1 MVSNL
6 AGMRAGAEELVQRFE
21 EVAAQLEEAA
31 TALRQGSPASVALE
45 EHLAAARTEFE
56 SLRAAALQAA
66 TSGADSP
73 DIRTLPA
80 IIEKL
85 DELTAQ
91 SLSGAIHQM
100 RLRALAVLD
109 NVLALRHVSNPEFNP
124 LLKCQRPAELARS
137 EILKQT
143 DLEQH
148 PYEAELAEGSH
159 PLTSLSRLVNEMPE
173 IDDETIERLDNDIRL
188 AYGSALALAAV
199 RGLLKVSSEKSQR
212 SPELSNGD
220 DTAVT
225 DERPAQTRADSDE
238 RDKNEPLQEGP
249 TDATASSESPAE
261 PSPEPTALG
270 TESTSLIARVRGD
283 DQTAVEDLAWQLLAE
298 NRAEAAF
305 QLISVFRSNDQQLD
319 AAPWLLPW
327 MVRPLL
333 LGPHIGYPNSEVFRA
348 LREDYSNFRETWLA
362 QGRQDWR
369 TAIGLLLAAGAFRP
383 ALLAPAT
390 GASTVLRSLHL
401 GPGLEQTYELTCLL
415 AEHAERQNPLEITAL
430 RGASTQA
437 EWQREQELL
446 QTEVETW
453 LAQVNLRTLIFRGAT
468 NVWRAWVSSGGV
480 IAGLLDGVLQWNT
493 GNLDGARK
501 DCERY
506 ADEATFRKLV
516 YRTDREVVGRKRG
529 QDISAAAL
537 SQLRRGFHDAAD
549 LVRRAHVLASSRPG
563 QGRDYLAR
571 QARDL
576 QAKVT
581 SLHDGVFNELSR
593 LQSDAE
599 SPLIQGAVPHVIS
612 VLANITALVANAS
625 QSRSE
630 PDSGELI
637 QSVLLKSTAV
647 TLDDAWAPM
656 EKPPVVRD
664 AVLALVETPQI
675 TWEQAFEHQ
684 VERGDHAATRRVV
697 GLLEASGMDAS
708 RIEQLSV
715 RRDEAVDERLA
726 SLTRLVQSVVGEVES
741 AVAAGIVGDA
751 ERSALLGR
759 VESIQ
764 GRAVNELRFH
774 IASAHLDAVRQEIKS
789 NRMNASKQLRSA
801 MKAASIEESHEA
813 FARIERAI
821 SAGDVLVANEYL
833 DYARRGEPIPDKRD
847 TDSAFEEFF
856 PKALRALT
864 TALDAAE
871 LRNTNDIVRIV
882 QQGGEIGGLL
892 FTGDNDTSGQAA
904 EFMQAWVNLG
914 RSKANLREAH
924 ICAVLAHLGFVDPK
938 VTAIRRMTP
947 RFKVFQARIELV
959 SDRRVCPTPAFGSTA
974 GGRYRIICALDRPNE
989 EDLAAEVD
997 RSSDG
1002 SPTIVFYLGVF
1013 SERHRRLLARLSR
1026 QKPRLMV
1033 VLDMALALFLATRPG
1048 GRLRAFFE
1056 CALPFTCLEPF
1067 STTAGLVPPEMF
1079 FGRERERQSIVDPQ
1093 GSCFIYGGR
1102 QLGKTALLRHV
1113 VRTFHA
1119 LENGRIAIWIDLRP
1133 AGIGLNRRVDE
1144 IWNVIALELKR
1155 VEVLPRRFPDHAGPE
1170 KLAKEVE
1177 GWLGDDE
1184 HRRIVLMLDEADR
1197 FLESDAAEGAH
1208 PFRHSGL
1215 LKGLMDRSDR
1225 RFKVV
1230 FAGLHNVQRATRHA
1244 NHPLAHF
1251 NDPLCIGP
1259 LIDGGEAQEA
1269 RALVEQPFLAL
1280 GYRFAGTEPVMR
1292 ILAQSNYYPSL
1303 IQLYCAQLLRHVT
1316 SPRGLPFNQK
1326 HMPPYSLELKH
1337 VEAAYTDQELWKQ
1350 VQDRFKWTLHL
1361 DQRYEVIAYSIALES
1376 KADLDRLNEGFDARW
1391 IRDQA
1396 LLFWEEGFRESRS
1409 EEAIR
1414 VIGDEMI
1421 GLGILRAVPGSRY
1434 ALRNANVLSMM
1445 GTDAVIADA
1454 LERHREPPVEY
1465 EASAFRSVLSS
1476 DEQHGTWPR
1485 SPLTALQAERLRSRD
1500 NNVTM
1505 VCGTKAGGLDT
1516 LANFCREATAAHLF
1530 YEVRSDVTT
1539 LAELERTIN
1548 AAIKTRTESVSIV
1561 FVGSAAPWTGEW
1573 VDWATRRLARL
1584 TRTREF
1590 VKIVFEAG
1598 PERLWNLL
1606 TASDDHGLTNDHL
1619 PLIVS
1624 VTPWK
1629 DAAVRQFLEDS
1640 NKSGDNNIRDKL
1652 RDLTGNWPGL
1662 IDEFRKLLKS
1672 SPTVSAALDGL
1683 SELWQ
1688 ASAWRSAAL
1697 AGWGL
1702 NSAPVIT
1709 SVMRDFAT
1717 VGDATV
1723 ADLADVIPGV
1733 SADEVR
1739 KTVRWAELLALVE
1752 SRRDGKWAVEPTL
1765 HRALTYQ

>member
-6 AGMRAGAEELVQRFE
+6 AGMRAVAEELVQRFE

-56 SLRAAALQAA
+56 SLRAAAHQAV

-91 SLSGAIHQM
+91 SLSGAIRQM

-124 LLKCQRPAELARS
+124 LLKCQRQAELARS

-159 PLTSLSRLVNEMPE
+159 PLTSLSRLANEMPE

-249 TDATASSESPAE
+249 TDAMASSESPAE
-261 PSPEPTALG
+261 PSTEPTAPG
-270 TESTSLIARVRGD
+270 TESTSLVARVRGD

-333 LGPHIGYPNSEVFRA
+333 LGPHIVYPNGEVSRA
-348 LREDYSNFRETWLA
+348 LREDYSHFRETWLA

-415 AEHAERQNPLEITAL
+415 AERAERQNPLEITAL

-446 QTEVETW
+446 QAEVEAW
-453 LAQVNLRTLIFRGAT
+453 LAKVNLRTMIFRGAT
-468 NVWRAWVSSGGV
+468 NVWKAWVSIDGV
-480 IAGLLDGVLQWNT
+480 IASLLDGALQWNT
-493 GNLDGARK
+493 GNLDRARK

-506 ADEATFRKLV
+506 ADEVTFRQLV
-516 YRTDREVVGRKRG
+516 NRTDREVVGRKQG

-549 LVRRAHVLASSRPG
+549 LVRRAHALASSRPG

-571 QARDL
+571 QARDI
-576 QAKVT
+576 QVKVT

-612 VLANITALVANAS
+612 VLENITVLVANAT
-625 QSRSE
+625 QSGSE
-630 PDSGELI
+630 PDPGELI

-647 TLDDAWAPM
+647 TLDDAWDPM
-656 EKPPVVRD
+656 EKPPVVQD
-664 AVLALVETPQI
+664 AVLALVETPKI

-684 VERGDHAATRRVV
+684 VERGDHAATRRIV
-697 GLLEASGMDAS
+697 GILETSGMDAVT
-708 RIEQLSV
+708 IEQLSA
-715 RRDEAVDERLA
+715 RRDEAVDERRA
-726 SLTRLVQSVVGEVES
+726 SLTRLVQSAVGEVES

-764 GRAVNELRFH
+764 GRAVDELRFH
-774 IASAHLDAVRQEIKS
+774 IASANLDAVREEIQI
-789 NRMNASKQLRSA
+789 NRRNASKQLRSA

-847 TDSAFEEFF
+847 ADSAFEEFF

-871 LRNTNDIVRIV
+871 LRNTNDVVRIV

-892 FTGDNDTSGQAA
+892 FTGDDDTSGQAA

-914 RSKANLREAH
+914 RSKADLREAH
-924 ICAVLAHLGFVDPK
+924 IRAVLAYLGFVDPK
-938 VTAIRRMTP
+938 VTAMRRVTP
-947 RFKVFQARIELV
+947 RFKVFQARTELV

-974 GGRYRIICALDRPNE
+974 GGQYRIICALDRPDE

-1026 QKPRLMV
+1026 QKPRSMV

-1119 LENGRIAIWIDLRP
+1119 QEKGRIAIWIDLRP

-1144 IWNVIALELKR
+1144 IWNVIAQELKR
-1155 VEVLPRRFPDHAGPE
+1155 VEVLPRRFPEHAGPE

-1177 GWLGDDE
+1177 VWLGDDK

-1197 FLESDAAEGAH
+1197 FLQSDAEEGAH

-1269 RALVEQPFLAL
+1269 RALVEQPFLVL
-1280 GYRFAGTEPVMR
+1280 GYRFVGTEPVMR

-1303 IQLYCAQLLRHVT
+1303 IQLSCARLLRHVS

-1376 KADLDRLNEGFDARW
+1376 RADLDRLNEGFDARW

-1396 LLFWEEGFRESRS
+1396 LQCWEEGFRESRS

-1421 GLGILRAVPGSRY
+1421 GLGILRAAPGSRY

-1445 GTDAVIADA
+1445 GTDAVILDA
-1454 LERHREPPVEY
+1454 LVRPREPPVEY
-1465 EASAFRSVLSS
+1465 EASAFRSILSS

-1500 NNVTM
+1500 NNVTI
-1505 VCGTKAGGLDT
+1505 VCGTKVGGLDT
-1516 LANFCREATAAHLF
+1516 LATFCREATAAHLF

-1539 LAELERTIN
+1539 LAELERTVN
-1548 AAIKTRTESVSIV
+1548 AAISKTRTESVSIV

-1573 VDWATRRLARL
+1573 VDWATRRLAHL

-1606 TASDDHGLTNDHL
+1606 TAPDDHELTNDHR

-1640 NKSGDNNIRDKL
+1640 DKSRSTTPAVKSYGTSQA
-1652 RDLTGNWPGL
+1652 TGP
-1662 IDEFRKLLKS
+1662 D
-1672 SPTVSAALDGL
+1672 
-1683 SELWQ
+1683 
-1688 ASAWRSAAL
+1688 
-1697 AGWGL
+1697 
-1702 NSAPVIT
+1702 
-1709 SVMRDFAT
+1709 
-1717 VGDATV
+1717 
-1723 ADLADVIPGV
+1723 
-1733 SADEVR
+1733 
-1739 KTVRWAELLALVE
+1739 
-1752 SRRDGKWAVEPTL
+1752 
-1765 HRALTYQ
+1765 